1 MQTATNSYLCPIL
14 VPLSI
19 CFLER
24 DVFQKLQNTKWDKT
38 GIPLSPLIFAL
49 LMEPLEEKIRAH
61 PNVWGIQLQGL
72 QHNITLFADDFILMQ
87 SNPSI
92 SLSAANEVLH
102 MFSKVSYY
110 KVNASK
116 SSVMG
121 IAIELSLRT
130 ALQSTLP
137 YANT

>member
-1 MQTATNSYLCPIL
+1 
-14 VPLSI
+14 
-19 CFLER
+19 
-24 DVFQKLQNTKWDKT
+24 
-38 GIPLSPLIFAL
+38 
-49 LMEPLEEKIRAH
+49 MEPLEKKIRAH